1 MNWGIIHVWSDG
13 LFSVNSL
20 LCIWEGDE
28 SEVQSIY
35 TDFPR
40 WKEKFN
46 YLVLIDSGNSIQPE
60 QKPITLLQYGIWK
73 WCI

>member
-1 MNWGIIHVWSDG
+1 MRGRTG

-20 LCIWEGDE
+20 LCIGNGEE

-46 YLVLIDSGNSIQPE
+46 NLVLINSGNFIQ
-60 QKPITLLQYGIWK
+60 QSKNQLLFCSMEMAYVMGLK
-73 WCI
+73 YLC